1 MWAKK
6 PITLDFEDDG
16 ASFRVRRA
24 AQLRTMTPMEAGK
37 IFVKTIVWCITA
49 FFVIAV
55 GGWGVLMLLG
65 VR

>member
-16 ASFRVRRA
+16 ASFRVRRER
-24 AQLRTMTPMEAGK
+24 QLRAMTPMEAAK
-37 IFVKTIVWCITA
+37 TFVNTIVWCITG

-55 GGWGVLMLLG
+55 GGWGLMMLFG
-65 VR
+65 VH